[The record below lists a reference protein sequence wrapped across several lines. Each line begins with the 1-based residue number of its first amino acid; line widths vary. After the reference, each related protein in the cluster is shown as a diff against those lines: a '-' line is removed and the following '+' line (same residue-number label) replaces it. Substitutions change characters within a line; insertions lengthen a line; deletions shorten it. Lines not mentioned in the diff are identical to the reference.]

1 MGHVKIKTTQRYI
14 LVTEKDLSKK
24 QMPFDNIDAQDKK
37 LPKKEEKDVTNSYLL
52 KELNKIRLL
61 LN

>member
-14 LVTEKDLSKK
+14 LVTEKGLCKL